1 MKGFDNKSNRHEIE
15 ILSGNYRNFKR
26 LLDEIYDPDKDDGL
40 KTRAGETVIRHV
52 DSAIKM
58 LDEED
63 RFIIEKEV
71 VEGKRGNWFLGYYS
85 PASYYRHRNRAYSN
99 FLRCL

>member
-1 MKGFDNKSNRHEIE
+1 MLRIGGQAYDLADYERVYAFTSGKAGNHMARAFED
-15 ILSGNYRNFKR
+15 ILG
-26 LLDEIYDPDKDDGL
+26 DDLTLGV
-40 KTRAGETVIRHV
+40 TIV
-52 DSAIKM
+52 KM